1 MIAPDRLALG
11 IEPNSSLS
19 VLDMMKCAQLAE
31 KKGFAATWVAEGR
44 GGEVFAL
51 LSALAMGTSRMRLG
65 AGILPVFVRSPWI
78 VAAGAATVDEVSGGR
93 FMLGLGAGH
102 KSVIEDRYGL
112 AYDRPTQRM
121 REVTD
126 IVRRALSGE
135 SVSVEGEIFRLS
147 GAQLSRRPVRS
158 DVPIYIAGTGSR
170 VLELAG
176 EIADGAFL
184 CSPPKTPSAPP
195 CSISVTERGAQTEIR
210 PSSILSRMFSPV
222 SRPSGGRESSR
233 VGERSHISAGCLTTA
248 ASLLGTDFPAR
259 RNDSK
264 TPGRRMTK
272 RERCAQSPTR
282 WCWR

>member
-19 VLDMMKCAQLAE
+19 VLDMMECAQLAE

-44 GGEVFAL
+44 RGEVFAL
-51 LSALAMGTSRMRLG
+51 LSALAMGTRRMRLG
-65 AGILPVFVRSPWI
+65 AGILPVLIRSPWV
-78 VAAGAATVDEVSGGR
+78 VASGAATVDEVSGGR

-112 AYDRPTQRM
+112 AYDRPTLRM
-121 REVTD
+121 REVTH

-135 SVSVEGEIFRLS
+135 PVSVEGEIFRLS

-158 DVPIYIAGTGSR
+158 EVPIYIAGTGPR

-184 CSPPKTPSAPP
+184 MFPTENSLRTSLQHIGDGAKRVNRDPGQVDIVASAYRAD
-195 CSISVTERGAQTEIR
+195 SERYNM
-210 PSSILSRMFSPV
+210 S
-222 SRPSGGRESSR
+222 
-233 VGERSHISAGCLTTA
+233 
-248 ASLLGTDFPAR
+248 
-259 RNDSK
+259 
-264 TPGRRMTK
+264 
-272 RERCAQSPTR
+272 
-282 WCWR
+282 